1 MSGDIL
7 SSSATVAF
15 RKAGMVMV
23 DRIMKMPARMMQQE
37 GTARASFFFH
47 YDLAMDELLWAV
59 WIALD

>member
-1 MSGDIL
+1 
-7 SSSATVAF
+7 VAF